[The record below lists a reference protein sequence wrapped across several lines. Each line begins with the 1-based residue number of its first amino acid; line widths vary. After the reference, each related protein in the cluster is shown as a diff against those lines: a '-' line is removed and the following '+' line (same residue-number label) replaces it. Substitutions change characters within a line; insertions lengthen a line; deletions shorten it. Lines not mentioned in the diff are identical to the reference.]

1 MLSRRD
7 VVALIVVEIVDGRIR
22 VKEIIMERYGVPET
36 GHIIIRMRVHLVAMD
51 ISRESSEK
59 EGSKMHGLRKDFA

>member
-22 VKEIIMERYGVPET
+22 VKEIIMERYGAPET
-36 GHIIIRMRVHLVAMD
+36 EHIIIRMRVHLVAMD

-59 EGSKMHGLRKDFA
+59 VGCKMHGLRKDFA

>member
-1 MLSRRD
+1 MLSQRD

-22 VKEIIMERYGVPET
+22 AKEIIMERYGAPET

-59 EGSKMHGLRKDFA
+59 VGCKMHGLRKDFA